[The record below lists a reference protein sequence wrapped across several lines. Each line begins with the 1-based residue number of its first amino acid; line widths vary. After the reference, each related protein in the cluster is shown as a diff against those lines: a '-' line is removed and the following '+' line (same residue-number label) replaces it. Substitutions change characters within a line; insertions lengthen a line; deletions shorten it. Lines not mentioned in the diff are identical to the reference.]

1 MFRRVLRLNPARYIH
16 GDMKLDHW
24 LRLNGISTTK
34 FGEMIDVSQPSVHR
48 YARGGR
54 VPIPKIMRRIMRAT
68 NGQVTPNDWY
78 EDTVSSPKT
87 RRRRAA

>member
-1 MFRRVLRLNPARYIH
+1 
-16 GDMKLDHW
+16 MKLDHW
-24 LRLNGISTTK
+24 LRLNRISTTK

-54 VPIPKIMRRIMRAT
+54 VPIPKIMRRIMRVT
-68 NGQVTPNDWY
+68 KGQVTPNDWY
-78 EDTVSSPKT
+78 EDDASASQKT